1 MLFLAK
7 RRHGSAWEDP
17 APLPK
22 RRAPVRDAAP
32 WSLWNY
38 GWGWP
43 GAWDWP
49 GWDWPGWEAAEAAEK
64 PKKIRKN
71 TVKDNESTETGK
83 TSRNSS
89 QPVAQSALPTP
100 AIPAGTTLPPTQR
113 FSPVVNAVEP
123 KSGNLLIDCAAITQ
137 VFGRP
142 PLIRPSENRMN
153 ARVGS
158 MVVFGL
164 QPGDIPVATDIVIN
178 GFDSDIGLRDDPVR
192 DDNCGEVAGLLPGQR
207 PVYGTWKGKKG
218 GEKSFGKD
226 KGKECKGKDGKGKN
240 DMPSLTGK
248 AYAKGSFNDS
258 LWGPKGRGK
267 ASARGSNDSIVHPW
281 ST

>member
-22 RRAPVRDAAP
+22 RRAPVGDGPPA

-43 GAWDWP
+43 APWDWP
-49 GWDWPGWEAAEAAEK
+49 SWEAVDAEAAEK
-64 PKKIRKN
+64 PRKIRKN
-71 TVKDNESTETGK
+71 TVKDKETGNETGQ

-89 QPVAQSALPTP
+89 QPVAQSGVPTP
-100 AIPAGTTLPPTQR
+100 AIRAGTTLPAGHR
-113 FSPVVNAVEP
+113 FSGVVNAVEP
-123 KSGNLLIDCAAITQ
+123 KSGNLLIDCTAITLA
-137 VFGRP
+137 FGRP
-142 PLIRPSENRMN
+142 ALIRPSENRMN

-164 QPGDIPVATDIVIN
+164 QPGDVPVATDIVIN
-178 GFDSDIGLRDDPVR
+178 GFDSEIGLRDDPVQ

-207 PVYGTWKGKKG
+207 PLKGTWKGKKG

-226 KGKECKGKDGKGKN
+226 KGKGCKGKDGKGWY
-240 DMPSLTGK
+240 G
-248 AYAKGSFNDS
+248 
-258 LWGPKGRGK
+258 W
-267 ASARGSNDSIVHPW
+267 
-281 ST
+281 